1 MVFYLAVVIWL
12 GSWVMSFAFTL
23 VLFFVIAY
31 SLWLALMWQAMLQS
45 SLHGLCVR
53 GSGDKTSCKLTMTV
67 HVTYLDLERGQ
78 CSYFQSLVPRFHHF
92 QIWLLTI
99 CEANDGFIPWVQYPH
114 FQPLPPPVSA
124 NTEILWVAKV
134 HVAKRA
140 IKNWWWES
148 SGMPRN
154 ENQHVHLARSTET
167 KTLHL
172 HFHFQ
177 FPFPVSISS
186 LSSSFHFQ
194 FTFPV
199 YVSSLRFHSCFSI
212 CTGMN
217 TLSCPSLFCDNKG
230 WLKKNSRRKSFSTL
244 AFERIFTA
252 AATIYQES
260 YFWMRLRTVRQ
271 ELFAFLFWPNKFS
284 TFESV
289 AMHDLIHAKKF
300 FKKSFPGICGL
311 M

>member
-154 ENQHVHLARSTET
+154 ENQHIHLARSTET

-199 YVSSLRFHSCFSI
+199 YVSIPAFPYAQEW
-212 CTGMN
+212 
-217 TLSCPSLFCDNKG
+217 TLSVVLVYFVTTKGGWKKIPGERVSQLWHLKEFLLQLLPSIKNLTSG
-230 WLKKNSRRKSFSTL
+230 WDWELYTKNSLHFCFDQINFPPL
-244 AFERIFTA
+244 N
-252 AATIYQES
+252 
-260 YFWMRLRTVRQ
+260 LRC
-271 ELFAFLFWPNKFS
+271 
-284 TFESV
+284 
-289 AMHDLIHAKKF
+289 MI
-300 FKKSFPGICGL
+300 
-311 M
+311 